1 MERSSSGQDEEEIGF
16 LLLPS
21 FHAAIHRQKEN
32 HHLEKDTNCKQKWQN
47 VKLVGASCRKMNA
60 DVPSGYD
67 YYSCT
72 KCHVQLHLN
81 QNQNQNQDHNELECE
96 RFSGTTSDIVCNDC
110 SIAATA
116 AAATTTTTTTNK
128 KDNHDTC
135 TTKIQNSV
143 DIDRSSSIVRGSGQ
157 KQRSDASLLLG
168 AIHACEQDGSLQ
180 SNIHIRMLPKHPHH
194 HDNEDED
201 GVNANTKCNATT
213 ASLVRSCHVQAAITI
228 SIPSDCIE
236 DDEDVLLRSTCSRS
250 SSTTKKKRP
259 RSNDDPTNHNNNP
272 AFQMVMTLM
281 QSDWSKF
288 EQFWSNADFL
298 CDDFVLDGDGDG
310 SSIHSSVSSSA
321 TAARV
326 PSAAV

>member
-1 MERSSSGQDEEEIGF
+1 
-16 LLLPS
+16 
-21 FHAAIHRQKEN
+21 
-32 HHLEKDTNCKQKWQN
+32 
-47 VKLVGASCRKMNA
+47 
-60 DVPSGYD
+60 
-67 YYSCT
+67 
-72 KCHVQLHLN
+72 
-81 QNQNQNQDHNELECE
+81 
-96 RFSGTTSDIVCNDC
+96 
-110 SIAATA
+110 
-116 AAATTTTTTTNK
+116 
-128 KDNHDTC
+128 
-135 TTKIQNSV
+135 
-143 DIDRSSSIVRGSGQ
+143 
-157 KQRSDASLLLG
+157 
-168 AIHACEQDGSLQ
+168 
-180 SNIHIRMLPKHPHH
+180 MLPKHPHH

-213 ASLVRSCHVQAAITI
+213 ASLVRSCHVQAVITI

-236 DDEDVLLRSTCSRS
+236 DDEDVLLRSTCRS